1 MLVKE
6 IVLYFWQ
13 KEPIER
19 IWRRLCP
26 VVCAQEPTHGILIA
40 MKTDQLQVDNYF
52 MGKALEKATEAF
64 EKGEVPIGA
73 VIVRDQKILG
83 MGRNRVE
90 ECCDVTAHAEMEAI
104 RNAQLLLGDWRL
116 TATTIYV
123 TKEPCLMCYGAILLS
138 RIARVVFGIEDPK
151 KGIFRPPTFFFN
163 GGKKLEITSGIRSE
177 ESLELMK
184 RFFFVLRNKKRELP
198 LCDIE
203 IS

>member
-1 MLVKE
+1 
-6 IVLYFWQ
+6 
-13 KEPIER
+13 
-19 IWRRLCP
+19 
-26 VVCAQEPTHGILIA
+26 
-40 MKTDQLQVDNYF
+40 MKTDQLEVDNYF
-52 MGKALEKATEAF
+52 MGKALEQAIEAF

-90 ECCDVTAHAEMEAI
+90 ECCDVTAHAEIEAI

-116 TATTIYV
+116 TATTMYV

-151 KGIFRPPTFFFN
+151 KGIFQPRTFFFN

-184 RFFFVLRNKKRELP
+184 RFFLL
-198 LCDIE
+198 
-203 IS
+203 